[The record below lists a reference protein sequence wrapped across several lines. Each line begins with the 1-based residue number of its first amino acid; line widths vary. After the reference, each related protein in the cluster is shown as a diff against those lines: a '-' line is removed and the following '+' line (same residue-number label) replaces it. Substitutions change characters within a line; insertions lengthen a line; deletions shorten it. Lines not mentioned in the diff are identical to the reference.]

1 MTLSVGQINDDVSPR
16 QASGGPL
23 GSTSIRRP
31 GEWVQ
36 LMPSRFSV
44 PCTAQLSRFREGLLT
59 LLAEVVG
66 KVGEMNALCGLLA
79 VCDANNR

>member
-1 MTLSVGQINDDVSPR
+1 
-16 QASGGPL
+16 
-23 GSTSIRRP
+23 
-31 GEWVQ
+31 
-36 LMPSRFSV
+36 MPSRFSV